1 MDQSLPGF
9 GSLNALPRQQ
19 LLNRYES
26 HTKHCKYCSAA
37 LRNFQALHRV
47 SSQLFNILAAAA
59 VGVAAVQLLQASQ
72 GVAGAAA
79 TSAGVKSASA
89 GLLAGGVGAVAQ
101 GVVAQLALTPAAG
114 VLGVG
119 CVVAWLLSRW
129 SVKTINRF
137 IFVDYDHS
145 HISKK

>member
-1 MDQSLPGF
+1 MT
-9 GSLNALPRQQ
+9 ALPRQQ

-37 LRNFQALHRV
+37 LRNFQALHKIT
-47 SSQLFNILAAAA
+47 SQLFNILAAAA

-79 TSAGVKSASA
+79 TSAGLKSASA
-89 GLLAGGVGAVAQ
+89 GLMAGGLGYLAQ
-101 GVVAQLALTPAAG
+101 GAVAQLALTPAA
-114 VLGVG
+114 VTLGVG
-119 CVVAWLLSRW
+119 CVVAWALARW
-129 SVKTINRF
+129 SEKTINRF
-137 IFVDYDHS
+137 IFVDYDYS